1 MSQIRNFSLFR
12 ESETSTPDEGDKLS
26 NLSNL
31 GIFPPS
37 WTWEEIKKAYK
48 ELIEEIEWDDL
59 IEFDYDNVDWSD
71 DVQTHTY
78 GNQITFEI
86 EAKPSNGNLSIDLNE
101 SGFYNLFEEKLN
113 DTDSEARIGGESWGF
128 ESIKRSFEEAGWD
141 ELVKKNISEFQ
152 ESEDCWIDITSEH
165 RYWTDGNCEVT
176 FEFEMNVDYDEVK
189 NVIIDSASDFLDDV
203 EYELKKK

>member
-12 ESETSTPDEGDKLS
+12 ESETSTPDKEDKLS

-71 DVQTHTY
+71 DVQTNSY
-78 GNQITFEI
+78 RNQITFEI
-86 EAKPSNGNLSIDLNE
+86 EAKPSNGNLSIDINE

-113 DTDSEARIGGESWGF
+113 GTDSEARIGDESWGF
-128 ESIKRSFEEAGWD
+128 ESIKRSFELAGWD
-141 ELVKKNISEFQ
+141 ELVKKNLSDFQ
-152 ESEDCWIDITSEH
+152 ESEDCWIGITSEH
-165 RYWTDGNCEVT
+165 RDWADGTCEVT
-176 FEFEMNVDYDEVK
+176 FEFEMDVDYDEVK
-189 NVIIDSASDFLDDV
+189 DVIIDSASDILDDV
-203 EYELKKK
+203 EYELKKR